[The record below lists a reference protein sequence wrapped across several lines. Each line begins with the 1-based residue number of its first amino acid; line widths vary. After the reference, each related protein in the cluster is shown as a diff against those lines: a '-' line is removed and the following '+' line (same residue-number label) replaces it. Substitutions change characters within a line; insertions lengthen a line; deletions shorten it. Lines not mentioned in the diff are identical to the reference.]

1 MARANKMWRTL
12 AVMGAALAALAI
24 TTAAFAQAPPTP
36 PHAFFGSPADG
47 AGVTIDG
54 NAAPAGTV
62 VTAWNENGDQV
73 GTATLDAAGLWVI
86 QVDPAMA
93 MSVSFTVDGAAT
105 TQSFDVES
113 GAISRVALSVSG
125 AAPPP
130 SDDAVPPPS
139 DDAVPPPS
147 DDAVPPPS
155 EGGTPSGLPN
165 TGTGGLAGSGSSLP
179 ILPLALMAAVVL
191 ALGGV
196 AVTRRSLR

>member
-12 AVMGAALAALAI
+12 AVMGAALAVLAI
-24 TTAAFAQAPPTP
+24 STAAFAQAPPSP

-54 NAAPAGTV
+54 DAAPAGTV
-62 VTAWNENGDQV
+62 VTAWNESGDQV
-73 GTATLDAAGLWVI
+73 GTATLDADGLWVI
-86 QVDPAMA
+86 QVDPADA
-93 MSVSFTVDGAAT
+93 MSVTFTVDGNAT
-105 TQSFDVES
+105 SGSFDVES
-113 GAISRVALSVSG
+113 GQISAVALSVTSG
-125 AAPPP
+125 AAPP
-130 SDDAVPPPS
+130 DT
-139 DDAVPPPS
+139 
-147 DDAVPPPS
+147 
-155 EGGTPSGLPN
+155 GTPDGLPN

>member
-105 TQSFDVES
+105 SGSFDVES
-113 GAISRVALSVSG
+113 GDISPVALSVSG

-130 SDDAVPPPS
+130 TDDAAPPPT
-139 DDAVPPPS
+139 DDA
-147 DDAVPPPS
+147 APPPS

>member
-54 NAAPAGTV
+54 DAAPAGTV

-105 TQSFDVES
+105 SGSFDVES
-113 GAISRVALSVSG
+113 GEISAVALSVGG

-130 SDDAVPPPS
+130 TDDA
-139 DDAVPPPS
+139 A
-147 DDAVPPPS
+147 PPPS

>member
-1 MARANKMWRTL
+1 MASANKMWRIL
-12 AVMGAALAALAI
+12 AVMGAAIMALGI
-24 TTAAFAQAPPTP
+24 TTAAFAQAPPSP

-54 NAAPAGTV
+54 DAAPAGTV
-62 VTAWNENGDQV
+62 VTAWNENGDNV
-73 GTATLDAAGLWVI
+73 GTATLDADGLWVI

-93 MSVSFTVDGAAT
+93 TTVTFTVDGAAT
-105 TQSFDVES
+105 SGSFDVES
-113 GAISRVALSVSG
+113 GQISAVALSVSG
-125 AAPPP
+125 A
-130 SDDAVPPPS
+130 
-139 DDAVPPPS
+139 
-147 DDAVPPPS
+147 
-155 EGGTPSGLPN
+155 GGGGGDTPGSLPN

>member
-24 TTAAFAQAPPTP
+24 TTAAFAQAPPSP

-54 NAAPAGTV
+54 DAAPAGTV
-62 VTAWNENGDQV
+62 VTAWNENGDNV
-73 GTATLDAAGLWVI
+73 GTATLDADGLWVI

-93 MSVSFTVDGAAT
+93 ESVTFTVDGNAT
-105 TQSFDVES
+105 SGSFTVES
-113 GAISRVALSVSG
+113 GQISAVALSVTSG
-125 AAPPP
+125 AAPP
-130 SDDAVPPPS
+130 DT
-139 DDAVPPPS
+139 
-147 DDAVPPPS
+147 
-155 EGGTPSGLPN
+155 GGTPGGLPN

>member
-24 TTAAFAQAPPTP
+24 TTAAFAQAPPSP

-54 NAAPAGTV
+54 ESAAAGTV
-62 VTAWNENGDQV
+62 VTAWNENGDNV
-73 GTATLDAAGLWVI
+73 GTATLDADGLWVI
-86 QVDPAMA
+86 QVDPADA
-93 MSVSFTVDGAAT
+93 MSVTFTVDGNAT
-105 TQSFDVES
+105 SGSFDVES
-113 GAISRVALSVSG
+113 GQISAVALSVTSG
-125 AAPPP
+125 AAPP
-130 SDDAVPPPS
+130 DT
-139 DDAVPPPS
+139 
-147 DDAVPPPS
+147 
-155 EGGTPSGLPN
+155 GTPGGLPN

>member
-47 AGVTIDG
+47 SGVTIDG

-93 MSVSFTVDGAAT
+93 MSVTFTVAGAAT
-105 TQSFDVES
+105 SGSFDVES
-113 GAISRVALSVSG
+113 GDISPVALSVGG

-130 SDDAVPPPS
+130 PDDAVPPRLRPRTMLRLRPRRVARQAASRTPVPVVWRGPAAACRSSRSPS
-139 DDAVPPPS
+139 WRRLCWLS
-147 DDAVPPPS
+147 
-155 EGGTPSGLPN
+155 
-165 TGTGGLAGSGSSLP
+165 
-179 ILPLALMAAVVL
+179 
-191 ALGGV
+191 V
-196 AVTRRSLR
+196 ASR